1 MKKLKD
7 QGFHNSGSIHSH
19 LNIKFYEQILKA
31 DDLVLGLL
39 RNGLKPPFKNK
50 HQQINTY
57 FEANNKSCIG
67 HEKFLWETVV
77 AWQELGTVK
86 EVFHPPLVIYP
97 LSVVEKYD
105 SATDTIKLRPVIDMS
120 RYINPLLQDFHV
132 KLDDLTFSEPF
143 LELNMWMCSFDITSM
158 FHHLK
163 LSEDETEYFG
173 FCLTDRDG
181 RRRYFVFNVLM
192 FGVKVAVYIMDRL
205 LKPVKE
211 FLHTL
216 GIFIGIYIDDGRIL
230 HKDKTA
236 AWFSF
241 LFVLNILQISPALFN
256 QN

>member
-1 MKKLKD
+1 M
-7 QGFHNSGSIHSH
+7 
-19 LNIKFYEQILKA
+19 
-31 DDLVLGLL
+31 
-39 RNGLKPPFKNK
+39 
-50 HQQINTY
+50 
-57 FEANNKSCIG
+57 
-67 HEKFLWETVV
+67 

-86 EVFHPPLVIYP
+86 EVFHPPLVINP

-105 SATDTIKLRPVIDMS
+105 PATDTIKLRPVIDMS

-241 LFVLNILQISPALFN
+241 LFVLNIL
-256 QN
+256 